1 MKTRGRDAVA
11 GFTLIEMMIVIT
23 LMALG
28 MMFLGPILGRSTSAR
43 DLDDLGRRVAL
54 QARTA
59 RVQSMRGNMETAL
72 AFDPLS
78 RSFLVLPGRDRLALP
93 HDVSA
98 TLTTGRDLADGDRPT
113 IRFLPDGRSSG
124 GEIRLTARA
133 ASIHL
138 VVDWLTGWVRRMP
151 A

>member
-1 MKTRGRDAVA
+1 MNARGHDAVA

-23 LMALG
+23 LMALS
-28 MMFLGPILGRSTSAR
+28 MLFLGPMLGRSTSAR

-54 QARTA
+54 QARMA
-59 RVQSMRGNMETAL
+59 RIQSMRGNLETAL
-72 AFDPLS
+72 AFDPVT
-78 RSFLVLPGRDRLALP
+78 RSFLVLPGQDHLALP
-93 HDVSA
+93 VDVSA

-124 GEIRLTARA
+124 GEIRLIARD

-151 A
+151 T

>member
-1 MKTRGRDAVA
+1 MTPQSRESVA

-23 LMALG
+23 LMALS
-28 MMFLGPILGRSTSAR
+28 MLFLGPMLGRSTSAR

-54 QARTA
+54 QARMA
-59 RVQSMRGNMETAL
+59 RVQSMRGNVETAL
-72 AFDPLS
+72 AFDPAT

-93 HDVSA
+93 SDVSA

-124 GEIRLTARA
+124 GEIRLTAPA
-133 ASIHL
+133 ASIHI